1 MLFVFDTNVL
11 ISATLGEGICRQA
24 FEIGKDKGQLA
35 RSEETFKEL
44 AKTLEKPR
52 LQKYL
57 EPETKIDFL
66 ANFLKMTKLFV
77 ATETITICRD
87 PKDNMF
93 LELAVSFK
101 ANALVT
107 RDGDLLTLHPFR
119 GIPIITVSNFVKLFT

>member
-1 MLFVFDTNVL
+1 MFLVFDTNVL
-11 ISATLGEGICRQA
+11 ISAALGEGICRQA

-77 ATETITICRD
+77 ATEMITICRD
-87 PKDNMF
+87 PKDDMF
-93 LELAVSFK
+93 LELAISCQ

>member
-1 MLFVFDTNVL
+1 M
-11 ISATLGEGICRQA
+11 
-24 FEIGKDKGQLA
+24 
-35 RSEETFKEL
+35 
-44 AKTLEKPR
+44 EKPR

-66 ANFLKMTKLFV
+66 ANFLKMIKLFV
-77 ATETITICRD
+77 ATETISICRD

-93 LELAVSFK
+93 LELAVSCK